1 MGYPPSL
8 EANSASGL
16 FQCRYPGKYKYMNK
30 TTAATSTVKERII
43 QFSWQH
49 LLLLGS
55 MFFMTLGVALCVRSN
70 LGSGVISSIPMAFT
84 LAGEAGLAPAWT
96 IGGYTNIMNIIL
108 VMAQIVVLRRR
119 FERVQLLQLV
129 VGFIFG
135 AMLDVNMW
143 LTSFLSYETLAHQ
156 VIAQLAGA
164 TILGA
169 AVAAEIRCGS
179 VTMPGEGIQVAIA
192 RVTGKPFP
200 LVKMM
205 VDTTLVIIAVI
216 CGFCFF
222 GSWPWTVVGPGTLFA
237 MVYVGYV
244 VKLVNPRMGW
254 FDRLLDYRPG
264 FRRYIYGLA
273 RFIYPKQ

>member
-1 MGYPPSL
+1 MS
-8 EANSASGL
+8 EISSV
-16 FQCRYPGKYKYMNK
+16 
-30 TTAATSTVKERII
+30 STKEKVVS
-43 QFSWQH
+43 FLWQH
-49 LLLLGS
+49 ILLMTS

-84 LAGEAGLAPAWT
+84 LAGEVGLAPGWT
-96 IGGYTNIMNIIL
+96 IGGYTNIMNVIL
-108 VMAQIVVLRRR
+108 VAAQILVLRRQ
-119 FERVQLLQLV
+119 FEKVQLFQLV

-135 AMLDVNMW
+135 AMLDINMW
-143 LTSFLSYETLAHQ
+143 LTSYFSYDSLVNQ
-156 VIAQLAGA
+156 IFAQFAGA
-164 TILGA
+164 TILGT

-200 LVKMM
+200 TVKII
-205 VDTTLVIIAVI
+205 VDTTLVVIAVI

-237 MVYVGYV
+237 MFYVGYV
-244 VKLVNPRMGW
+244 VRLVNPHLGW
-254 FDRLLDYRPG
+254 FDRLLAYRPG

-273 RFIYPKQ
+273 RFIYPKKLF